1 LLLIFRNFVA
11 DLGNVFNSPLRALA
25 LWRRVSAVDW
35 ILMVC
40 LWWLPLMGKC
50 PCRRKGKVCRKVL
63 SFNAFAWRNG
73 TGIEKGRF
81 CERM

>member
-11 DLGNVFNSPLRALA
+11 DLGNVFNGPLRALA

-50 PCRRKGKVCRKVL
+50 PCRRKG
-63 SFNAFAWRNG
+63 
-73 TGIEKGRF
+73 
-81 CERM
+81 